1 MSGAEPTYYVY
12 VITSR
17 NNPIYEEFDK
27 IRRKQMED
35 LQIPH
40 KFLLNGALPPGYS
53 LKDDEVYYPEDSVA
67 PWGET
72 LTLSEAYTPGMFWKF
87 YAEIQRGLPQVDFI
101 LRLNSSTFVDFQRFE
116 EVALPLLPRKKC
128 FAGNV
133 FDFDVVGGCTPM
145 QQISI
150 ISGTAMIFSR
160 DVLEWF
166 SGVVLDMD
174 DENVKYCIEEE
185 PDDCAISN
193 ILRQLGGYRFF
204 DLGAFFTHM
213 EAVAEVLNESTIFYR
228 IKNDDRI
235 NTDVLIWQSLLKRL
249 A

>member
-1 MSGAEPTYYVY
+1 MFFIV
-12 VITSR
+12 TSR
-17 NNPIYEEFDK
+17 DRPEYEIFDSM
-27 IRRKQMED
+27 RREQLED

-40 KFLLNGALPPGYS
+40 KFLLNCVDASSCGYI
-53 LKDDEVYYPEDSVA
+53 LKEDEVYYPDPSF
-67 PWGET
+67 
-72 LTLSEAYTPGMFWKF
+72 TPGMFWKF

-116 EVALPLLPRKKC
+116 EVALPLLPRKKY

-235 NTDVLIWQSLLKRL
+235 NTDVLIWQSLLKHL

>member
-1 MSGAEPTYYVY
+1 MSYFVFI
-12 VITSR
+12 VTSR
-17 NNPIYEEFDK
+17 DRPEYEIFDSM
-27 IRRKQMED
+27 RREQLED

-40 KFLLNGALPPGYS
+40 KFLLNCVDASSCGYT
-53 LKDDEVYYPEDSVA
+53 LKEDEVYYPDPSF
-67 PWGET
+67 
-72 LTLSEAYTPGMFWKF
+72 TPGMFWKF

-174 DENVKYCIEEE
+174 NENVKYCIEEE